1 MVALFEEKPSDK
13 TQYLKPIRTMNTT
26 TTLHASRSTDT
37 AGNPLRWLFQTIVR
51 TGSSAT
57 PAVLRLTLTA
67 VMFPHGAQKML
78 GWFGGYGFT
87 GTMGFFTGTMGI
99 PWLLAFGTVII
110 EFCAPILL
118 LLGAGTR
125 LAALGLGVV
134 MTTAMLMVHAQNGF
148 FMNWFGT
155 QNGEGIE
162 YFLLV
167 IGMTLALII
176 SGGGRWSVDS
186 SIQNA

>member
-1 MVALFEEKPSDK
+1 MKS
-13 TQYLKPIRTMNTT
+13 
-26 TTLHASRSTDT
+26 TTLLQS
-37 AGNPLRWLFQTIVR
+37 LVR
-51 TGSSAT
+51 TGNSVSPT
-57 PAVLRLTLTA
+57 ILRLTLAA

-99 PWLLAFGTVII
+99 PWLFAFGAILV
-110 EFCAPILL
+110 EFLAPILL

-134 MTTAMLMVHAQNGF
+134 MSTAMLMVHIHNGF

-155 QNGEGIE
+155 QKGEGIE
-162 YFLLV
+162 YFLLM
-167 IGMTLALII
+167 IGMTIALIV
-176 SGGGRWSVDS
+176 SGGGRASVDRA
-186 SIQNA
+186 IHAD

>member
-1 MVALFEEKPSDK
+1 
-13 TQYLKPIRTMNTT
+13 MNTPT
-26 TTLHASRSTDT
+26 ILQASRSTET
-37 AGNPLRWLFQTIVR
+37 TENPIRALLQTLVR

-57 PAVLRLTLTA
+57 PAVLRLTLAA

-99 PWLLAFGTVII
+99 PWLLAFGTIMI
-110 EFCAPILL
+110 EFFAPILL
-118 LLGAGTR
+118 LIGAGTR

-148 FMNWFGT
+148 FMNWSGT
-155 QNGEGIE
+155 QKGEGIE
-162 YFLLV
+162 YFLLF
-167 IGMTLALII
+167 IGMTIALII
-176 SGGGRWSVDS
+176 SGGGRWSVDRT
-186 SIQNA
+186 IHTD